1 VEITVAIS
9 AGGTAAEAAFVNR
22 QTQQSYSVEFFSPGE
37 EYDSRGANAQWVIER
52 APETTLAN
60 FGEIKFIDSSAG
72 ANGNSYGIQGGTTI
86 DFVNN
91 GNTLATGAINGD
103 SGVDTAYTGP

>member
-22 QTQQSYSVEFFSPGE
+22 QTQQSYSVE
-37 EYDSRGANAQWVIER
+37 YDSRGANAQWVIEQ
-52 APETTLAN
+52 APGTTLAN